1 MLCAL
6 SGIQN
11 RVDVQRYQVFVF
23 LYQVLGVEMVLV
35 GEALMRF
42 FSPYQ
47 VLGVEM
53 VLVGEA
59 LMRSADPARLI
70 RQFRGFDD
78 TVLVKTCGFKV
89 I

>member
-23 LYQVLGVEMVLV
+23 L
-35 GEALMRF
+35 
-42 FSPYQ
+42 YQ